1 MKAQATAGFAAAV
14 GALETP
20 LEAITGAKEREEER
34 AKLHDLGAAL
44 AQATA
49 RLDQIEHDYG
59 ARLDKFSDRIDDAS
73 SSKFADIAAR
83 LDRLEQKTAAPAA
96 PASQLADVTTRLDKL
111 EKSGLLSRPRPPPN
125 LPISRR
131 GSTSSKRKP
140 PSLRRLRLMARR
152 GSIRERR
159 GLLSQR

>member
-111 EKSGLLSRPRPPPN
+111 EKSGLLCGRVR
-125 LPISRR
+125 LPICRFRDEARQARKESRR
-131 GSTSSKRKP
+131 PCDAS
-140 PSLRRLRLMARR
+140 A
-152 GSIRERR
+152 
-159 GLLSQR
+159 